1 MAKVSLKLS
10 AADKELISPQK
21 DWPDA
26 KVMEYLKVVRGMNDE
41 AIAGFMRGWIKVKQ
55 GRSV

>member
-10 AADKELISPQK
+10 AADKELSSPQK

-26 KVMEYLKVVRGMNDE
+26 KVIEYLKVVRGMSDE
-41 AIAGFMRGWIKVKQ
+41 GMAGFMRGWIKVRQ